1 MYDAGLRYCLT
12 RVACSYKEQVA
23 LYSQGRDS
31 LYIVNHYRWLVGL
44 PPIHDPENR
53 IITWTLKSLHIV
65 DIEDQDPDNDKA
77 RAFDF
82 AITRDGKPIW
92 DIKVD
97 TNQSAG
103 PDYDEA
109 GHLWEACGG
118 VWGGRWKNPDRPHCQ
133 L

>member
-1 MYDAGLRYCLT
+1 MKDIMAHIDDPIF
-12 RVACSYKEQVA
+12 SA
-23 LYSQGRDS
+23 LA
-31 LYIVNHYRWLVGL
+31 IL
-44 PPIHDPENR
+44 PP
-53 IITWTLKSLHIV
+53 
-65 DIEDQDPDNDKA
+65 A

-118 VWGGRWKNPDRPHCQ
+118 VWGGRWKHPDRPHCQ
-133 L
+133 